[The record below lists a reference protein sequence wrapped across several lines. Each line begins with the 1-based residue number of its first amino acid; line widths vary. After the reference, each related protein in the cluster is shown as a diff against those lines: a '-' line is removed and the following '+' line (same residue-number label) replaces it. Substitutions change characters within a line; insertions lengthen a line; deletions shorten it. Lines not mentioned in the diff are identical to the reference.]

1 MHRGFLL
8 PPLAILLVTIP
19 LQCPAGE
26 APPDRGALQ
35 LTLKRAVQLAL
46 SPEGNTYIQLSDE
59 NLRQARSRTAEVR
72 SALLPDIEAQASQT
86 TAMRSLAA
94 LGLDLAAS
102 DTLLGA
108 AKNPPPC
115 TASAVICGVLNTAE
129 APLLTD
135 IADKIPRV
143 VGPFNSVDVRAR
155 LTQNVFDFS
164 SIRRYQSSRAAFR
177 AAKSDRSTTDNSV
190 SASVGKAYLAAL
202 RANADVEAYQA
213 NVSLA
218 EAVLKQAENQKNV
231 GTGTGIEVT
240 RAKVQLSNEKQHL
253 LVVQNERNNAH
264 LQLLRVMGLNLATE
278 LELTDKLS
286 YEPVEAISLEQ
297 AETEALKSRPDVKA
311 QAERE
316 AASRLNANAVKVER
330 LPSLVAYADYGT
342 TGVNGDTVTLL
353 PTRDYGVSLRV
364 PIFDGGRRD
373 ARRAETASQ
382 FRQERVRSNDIHEQ
396 VDLEIRMALDS
407 LHSAEEQ
414 VKVAEAGLSLA
425 QSEFTQARRRYEA
438 GVASSLEVTDAQTRL
453 ERARDNRI
461 AAMFNHNVARIDLGQ
476 ATGTILAM
484 LQREPAGEPGQP
496 IMTEP
501 KFPQSGA
508 SSAVRPSAVI
518 SEWLA
523 TPPPELSSHVQE
535 AQEAQAPRIP
545 KIFTASFTPAP
556 PFTTAAARAVRP
568 APVRKAT
575 PRTRAHRRAH
585 RRAATRK
592 TRRATK
598 TA

>member
-1 MHRGFLL
+1 
-8 PPLAILLVTIP
+8 
-19 LQCPAGE
+19 
-26 APPDRGALQ
+26 
-35 LTLKRAVQLAL
+35 
-46 SPEGNTYIQLSDE
+46 
-59 NLRQARSRTAEVR
+59 
-72 SALLPDIEAQASQT
+72 
-86 TAMRSLAA
+86 
-94 LGLDLAAS
+94 
-102 DTLLGA
+102 
-108 AKNPPPC
+108 
-115 TASAVICGVLNTAE
+115 
-129 APLLTD
+129 
-135 IADKIPRV
+135 
-143 VGPFNSVDVRAR
+143 
-155 LTQNVFDFS
+155 
-164 SIRRYQSSRAAFR
+164 
-177 AAKSDRSTTDNSV
+177 
-190 SASVGKAYLAAL
+190 
-202 RANADVEAYQA
+202 
-213 NVSLA
+213 
-218 EAVLKQAENQKNV
+218 
-231 GTGTGIEVT
+231 
-240 RAKVQLSNEKQHL
+240 
-253 LVVQNERNNAH
+253 
-264 LQLLRVMGLNLATE
+264 
-278 LELTDKLS
+278 
-286 YEPVEAISLEQ
+286 VEAISLEQ
-297 AETEALKSRPDVKA
+297 AETEALKNRPDVKA